1 MKKYFMAL
9 LLIWILAIAG
19 FAFESKT
26 SAKNLV
32 FLNIPEKVVNSG
44 ILGKQTIKNTSNTR
58 IFFHYLNATGRDQ
71 VFNLRFEGNFF
82 NFRSAISSDSEPGI
96 AGAEANIAFFKA
108 KEKVIKNP
116 ILTIKLPN
124 NHTVSGIAEAKF
136 IPGEKWSCE
145 LGTSKNVIDSK
156 IITTDKFDKTIE
168 IALNNKPIWYRLG
181 DNRKSL
187 IPGNY
192 GYHFNF
198 NVVNKSP
205 KKKLL
210 VCYLNPRGGKIT
222 GVFNVNKQIVSTA
235 ELMPKTE
242 TKFYHKILDSN
253 QNVSVE
259 YIPTGGYCY
268 PIQIKFKLLDI

>member
-1 MKKYFMAL
+1 
-9 LLIWILAIAG
+9 LAIAS

-26 SAKNLV
+26 TTKNLV
-32 FLNIPEKVVNSG
+32 FLNIPEKIVSPG

-82 NFRSAISSDSEPGI
+82 NFKSAIASDFEPGI
-96 AGAEANIAFFKA
+96 AGAEASAAFFKA
-108 KEKVIKNP
+108 KEKIIKNP
-116 ILTIKLPN
+116 IVTLNVPN

-136 IPGEKWSCE
+136 IPGEKWLCE
-145 LGTSKNVIDSK
+145 LGTTKTIIESK
-156 IITTDKFDKTIE
+156 IITIDKFDRNVE
-168 IALNNKPIWYRLG
+168 ISLNDKPIWYRLG
-181 DNRKSL
+181 DNRKSS

-198 NVVNKSP
+198 NVVNKSS
-205 KKKLL
+205 KKKML

-222 GVFNVNKQIVSTA
+222 GVFNVNKQIISTE
-235 ELMPKTE
+235 ELLPKTE
-242 TKFYHKILDSN
+242 NKFYHKILDSN
-253 QNVSVE
+253 ENISLE